1 MPLARHA
8 VLLTAALALASGC
21 GGPPLAAPVDP
32 ADAGR
37 QLAAALD
44 AWKAGAAHETLTAA
58 SPPVYFNEPLWKDGT
73 RLTAYELGTVEMHGR
88 QARCTVKLSL
98 KGKDGKASERK
109 IGYQIDTT
117 PQVVIAREGL
127 GL

>member
-1 MPLARHA
+1 MPRPVLMFAA
-8 VLLTAALALASGC
+8 VALACGC
-21 GGPPLAAPVDP
+21 GGPPLADPVDP
-32 ADAGR
+32 ADAGH

-44 AWKAGAAHETLTAA
+44 AWKAEEPPDRLAAKT
-58 SPPVYFNEPLWKDGT
+58 PPVYFNEPLWKDGS
-73 RLTAYELGTVEMHGR
+73 RLLAYELGAVEMHGR

-98 KGKDGKASERK
+98 KGKDGKSSERK

-127 GL
+127 GP